1 MGSQRTVRTGFRC
14 PSDSRRVV
22 AKTSE
27 YGCEP
32 SKVTEAFITVDNKEA
47 HMGAQLTPYPLCP
60 GILEL
65 RTTTTPIPDF
75 QLGPQRDAG
84 ARPMGAELAVE
95 YRVGHVAGA
104 GSSDKGILVDDE
116 NIIYHKSLGIFGDFR
131 CEISLGPTVARL
143 TVNPTYHRLGRHSIG
158 TVPSVGDLLEDIVA
172 VHLLR
177 NGYAL
182 LYCGGINHGGEV
194 SVFIGPSNTG
204 KTTTVLKLVT
214 QEAAEYI
221 SEDIAITDGD
231 TLYCCPFAISPVD
244 DVFLKTNPARFQ
256 TWLARNIPLLDTVS
270 VQSVNSIS
278 ELLEDDWIA
287 LSGEISQ
294 VCLLSRV
301 ERSTVETDAT
311 KLLLL
316 MNRGEFTYTTN
327 QILLGG
333 QYFGYDIDIE
343 AAMEAEKGIIRAI
356 TRNNP
361 IRRFTGGYERLYK
374 DVKRTILPT

>member
-1 MGSQRTVRTGFRC
+1 M
-14 PSDSRRVV
+14 
-22 AKTSE
+22 SE

-32 SKVTEAFITVDNKEA
+32 SKVTATFITVGDKKT

-60 GILEL
+60 GVLEL
-65 RTTTTPIPDF
+65 RTTATPIPDF
-75 QLGPQRDAG
+75 QLGPQRGAG
-84 ARPMGAELAVE
+84 ARSMEAELTVE
-95 YRVGHVAGA
+95 YRVGDVGEA

-116 NIIYHKSLGIFGDFR
+116 SLVYHKSLGIFGDFR

-143 TVNPTYHRLGRHSIG
+143 TVNPTYHRLGRRSIG
-158 TVPSVGDLLEDIVA
+158 TVPSVGDLLEDVVT

-182 LYCGGINHGGEV
+182 LYCGGISHEGEV
-194 SVFIGPSNTG
+194 SVFFGPSNTG

-214 QEAAEYI
+214 QEAAGYV
-221 SEDIAITDGD
+221 SEDIAITDGS

-244 DVFLKTNPARFQ
+244 DVFLNTDLTRFQ

-270 VQSVNSIS
+270 VQSVNSIF
-278 ELLEDDWIA
+278 ELLEGDQIA

-294 VCLLSRV
+294 VCLLSHA
-301 ERSTVETDAT
+301 ERSTVETDVA

-333 QYFGYDIDIE
+333 QYLGYDIDIE
-343 AAMEAEKGIIRAI
+343 SAMEAEKDIMRNI
-356 TRNNP
+356 TQNNSTH
-361 IRRFTGGYERLYK
+361 RFTGGYERLYE
-374 DVKRTILPT
+374 DVKRTIFPG